1 MATDQQEPGKRAGL
15 NVLHAAPLL
24 VGFLLALRASELIR
38 DNSFLWH
45 IRAGS
50 VQASTG
56 TVLTTDP
63 FSYTANGESWRT
75 QSWLIDLAYAQLESM
90 TGSLTWA
97 NWFVFGMGAVVLALI
112 GLAIYDSRRSPVIVA
127 GGLILAMWLFAP
139 FAQARPVIVSY
150 VMMAALVL
158 ILRWKH
164 QLLWMLVPLFW
175 IWAAVHGS
183 WVLGGVL
190 VILELIRSRD
200 GRLIKAGAVALVATL
215 FTAHGIGTWAV
226 LYEFSQAREALGLIE
241 EWLPPDFADIA
252 QAPYLIIMVGL
263 FVGFARRDLSPRDLI
278 VVLPFLFFGMT
289 SRRAVFPATIVLLPY
304 AIAAVPVPKVR
315 TSRGSALIPA
325 VALSVL
331 GLLALSP
338 MVARP
343 LGLLD
348 AERFPRDSVVASI
361 EGRTPF
367 HDSAVGGYLIFDA
380 WPADL
385 VYIDDRAELY
395 GFDRLQG
402 LRKALSGDYE
412 EVFDAYGIDVAIVK
426 PESPLH
432 RRLVSD
438 GWSPD
443 AVTEEF
449 IALIP

>member
-1 MATDQQEPGKRAGL
+1 MSTDRESKQRAGL
-15 NVLHAAPLL
+15 SVLHAAPLL

-56 TVLTTDP
+56 AVLTTDP
-63 FSYTANGESWRT
+63 FSYTANGEGWRT
-75 QSWLIDLAYAQLESM
+75 QSWLVDLAYAQLESM
-90 TGSLTWA
+90 TDSLAWA
-97 NWFVFGMGAVVLALI
+97 NWFVFGIGAIVLALV
-112 GLAIYDSRRSPVIVA
+112 GFAIYDSRRSPVIVA

-158 ILRWKH
+158 ILRWKD
-164 QLLWMLVPLFW
+164 QLLWALVPLFW

-183 WVLGGVL
+183 WVLGGLL

-200 GRLIKAGAVALVATL
+200 MRLIKAGGAGLVATL
-215 FTAHGIGTWAV
+215 LTAHGIGTWAV

-252 QAPYLIIMVGL
+252 QAPYLIVMVGL
-263 FVGFARRDLSPRDLI
+263 FVGFARGALAPKDLI

-289 SRRAVFPATIVLLPY
+289 SRRAVFPATIVLLPF
-304 AIAAVPVPKVR
+304 AVSALPLPKLR
-315 TSRGSALIPA
+315 TARGSTFVPA
-325 VALSVL
+325 VALVVL

-338 MVARP
+338 MFARP

-348 AERFPRDSVVASI
+348 AERFPRESVVSAI

-367 HDSAVGGYLIFDA
+367 HDSAVGGYLIYDA
-380 WPADL
+380 WPTEL
-385 VYIDDRAELY
+385 VYVDDRAELY
-395 GFDRLQG
+395 GFDRLLG

-412 EVFDAYGIDVAIVK
+412 EVFDANDIDVAIVK
-426 PESPLH
+426 PDSPLH

-449 IALIP
+449 IAMVP